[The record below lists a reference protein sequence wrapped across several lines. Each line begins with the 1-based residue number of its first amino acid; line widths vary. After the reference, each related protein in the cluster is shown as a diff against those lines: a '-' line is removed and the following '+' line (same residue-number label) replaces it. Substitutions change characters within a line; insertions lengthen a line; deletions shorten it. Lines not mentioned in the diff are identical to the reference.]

1 MNPFARTGTILA
13 TLICTVSFSIAQP
26 ITGVWKGSA
35 GNHKVELKIIKSGD
49 SITGTAYY
57 YASSSNYRRYSIK
70 GYFDPKSNDVI
81 WWDDVLLEDQS
92 RTDGLKEN
100 DQDALMSIADFN
112 CPGED
117 ELRLDGNSF
126 LRDEKKK
133 VPGTLNLQKK
143 RSPLFRDEWDWVIA
157 NYTVGANDPNIID
170 SIGKLS
176 TEPHEVFA
184 AKKTTPKKA
193 VTRKHEQAVTNTV
206 FTAPPKKEQEKAIP
220 LKELTPEEKFAS
232 RKKILEQVIPLNG
245 DSIEL
250 AFYDNGEI
258 DGDSIAFFMNSKLIF
273 KHVMITDKAYSVKF
287 AVKDL
292 EADNEAVMVAE
303 NLGSIPPN
311 TSLMV
316 AIVGDKR
323 YEAHL
328 YADENSS
335 ALIRFVK
342 ESKNPSPGK

>member
-1 MNPFARTGTILA
+1 LNLQVRKFSALAAGVFA
-13 TLICTVSFSIAQP
+13 VSFSIAQP

-35 GNHKVELKIIKSGD
+35 GKHKVELKIIKSGD
-49 SITGTAYY
+49 SIAGTAYY
-57 YASSSNYRRYSIK
+57 YSSANSYKRYSIK

-81 WWDDVLLEDQS
+81 WWDDVLIEDKFK
-92 RTDGLKEN
+92 TGALKEN
-100 DQDALMSIADFN
+100 ATEPLMSIADFN

-143 RSPLFRDEWDWVIA
+143 GSPLFPDEWDWVIA
-157 NYTVGANDPNIID
+157 NYTVGANDPYTID
-170 SIGKLS
+170 SVAKLS
-176 TEPHEVFA
+176 TEPHDIAE
-184 AKKTTPKKA
+184 AKKTTPQKA
-193 VTRKHEQAVTNTV
+193 VTHKREQAVTNTM
-206 FTAPPKKEQEKAIP
+206 FTTQPKEEKATP
-220 LKELTPEEKFAS
+220 VKELTPEEKFTS
-232 RKKILEQVIPLNG
+232 RKKILEQVIPVKG

-250 AFYDNGEI
+250 RFYDNGEI
-258 DGDSIAFFMNSKLIF
+258 DGDSIAFFLNSKLIF

-292 EADNEAVMVAE
+292 DEDNEAVMVAE

-311 TSLMV
+311 TALMI
-316 AIVGDKR
+316 AIVGDKQ

-335 ALIRFVK
+335 ALIRFIK
-342 ESKNPSPGK
+342 ENKAPSLTK